1 MRRLLGEPRFP
12 GHDIKE
18 RCASQPCIV
27 LTKSD
32 STSAAIPPPPDAQT
46 CDLDDLSK
54 ASGIPDAVSSIAD
67 AQSLAF
73 APAKLTKPP
82 NAPQSRE
89 SGFAGPDTVKGVT
102 HGRESSNY
110 CRRR

>member
-18 RCASQPCIV
+18 GYASQSWCIV
-27 LTKSD
+27 LAKSD

-67 AQSLAF
+67 A
-73 APAKLTKPP
+73 
-82 NAPQSRE
+82 
-89 SGFAGPDTVKGVT
+89 
-102 HGRESSNY
+102 
-110 CRRR
+110 

>member
-1 MRRLLGEPRFP
+1 MRRLLGEPRSP

-32 STSAAIPPPPDAQT
+32 STSAAIPPPPDAQA

-54 ASGIPDAVSSIAD
+54 GLRNPGRRVKHCGRPVIGIRPRKAYE
-67 AQSLAF
+67 
-73 APAKLTKPP
+73 T
-82 NAPQSRE
+82 
-89 SGFAGPDTVKGVT
+89 T
-102 HGRESSNY
+102 
-110 CRRR
+110 

>member
-1 MRRLLGEPRFP
+1 MRRLLGEPRFS

-18 RCASQPCIV
+18 RCASQSCIV

-32 STSAAIPPPPDAQT
+32 STSAAIPPPPDAQA

-54 ASGIPDAVSSIAD
+54 AFGIPDAVSSIAD

-82 NAPQSRE
+82 NSPQSRE
-89 SGFAGPDTVKGVT
+89 AKTGKSGAQAFFA
-102 HGRESSNY
+102 SSSHAG
-110 CRRR
+110 C